1 MAKLLLTSGQVQ
13 VIGSCFVGKTYSP
26 LLHRHMHSKST
37 HTNKSPG
44 ITVVVCTFAL
54 FISGYVIQQRTLT
67 QLRSAIKPRAE
78 TRPSPK
84 VYLPEKFQVRTKEL
98 EDGRVIDIDT
108 EADIEVRRQRLLV
121 EIKET
126 KPNMDIEGDEALA
139 KNLEIIKQLQAKVVD
154 KMSTPKGH
162 VEAPVPN
169 HKPVSK
175 SKRRKMIKQELQ
187 KSAQAEDGLYYQRR
201 MW

>member
-13 VIGSCFVGKTYSP
+13 VIGSCFV
-26 LLHRHMHSKST
+26 
-37 HTNKSPG
+37 
-44 ITVVVCTFAL
+44 VVVCTFAL

-78 TRPSPK
+78 TRASPK
-84 VYLPEKFQVRTKEL
+84 IYLPEKFKVRTKEL

-126 KPNMDIEGDEALA
+126 KPNVDTEGDEALA